1 MGIITLHFRLP
12 YIVEILIERTKA
24 GGGENSGRPSECL
37 GGGRGEKEW
46 PGLEE
51 WQFVWIE
58 VDKFF
63 KYVKACIT

>member
-37 GGGRGEKEW
+37 GGEGGERMAW
-46 PGLEE
+46 TGGVAICMDRSG
-51 WQFVWIE
+51 QIF
-58 VDKFF
+58 
-63 KYVKACIT
+63 